1 MKSITHNFHIF
12 KTWIKYILLGKKIS
26 KESIKFIENNYPL
39 TKRQKKL
46 LERIKTKNK

>member
-1 MKSITHNFHIF
+1 MKSIRYNVKIF
-12 KTWIKYILLGKKIS
+12 LTWVKYILLGKKIS